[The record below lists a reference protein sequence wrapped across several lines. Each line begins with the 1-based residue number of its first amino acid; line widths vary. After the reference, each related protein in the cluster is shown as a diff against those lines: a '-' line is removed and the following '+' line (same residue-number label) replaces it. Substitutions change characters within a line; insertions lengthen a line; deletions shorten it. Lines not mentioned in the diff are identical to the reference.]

1 MLDSVSSGDG
11 DSDIVYCCVVMVD
24 VEWSDWRLRM
34 VTNELVEG
42 MTGYVTYALG
52 LLTEAWFGASVKRYY
67 EKQLSFGLVRNSHST
82 PTLVT
87 QIVPSLK
94 RVY

>member
-24 VEWSDWRLRM
+24 VEWSDWRVRM

-67 EKQLSFGLVRNSHST
+67 EKTLSFWVGTEFTLNSIFGHLECHTS
-82 PTLVT
+82 P
-87 QIVPSLK
+87 K
-94 RVY
+94 